1 MVGVFVLSAIAVL
14 VFLLFSSI
22 KSQNIFEDYFT
33 IYGKLQSAEGLSTET
48 IVQVSGIEV
57 GKVSAI
63 EITDDNHIMLTMHV
77 FERFHRLLR
86 TDSRVKVSSL
96 NATIIGKSI
105 IEITAGSHDQDMLQ
119 AGAILN
125 IQESNSVDDVI
136 AEATIMLEA
145 VKKVVHDVSNVVSA
159 VDADKVASIVDSF
172 NKMAINIDLLSQ
184 RINSGQGVVGSLIYD
199 DAMQQ
204 NISQS
209 VVNLR
214 QATDE
219 LKAMIQLLKNDAREV
234 PVVLE
239 NINSMIGETEKTI
252 RATQKIWPISSAMP
266 EKGVKKNTVD
276 PLPAND

>member
-1 MVGVFVLSAIAVL
+1 VFVLSAIAVL

-63 EITDDNHIMLTMHV
+63 EITDDNHIMLTMRV

-105 IEITAGSHDQDMLQ
+105 IEITAGSHDKDMLK
-119 AGAILN
+119 AGAMLD
-125 IQESNSVDDVI
+125 IQESTSVDDVI

-145 VKKVVHDVSNVVSA
+145 VKKVVHDVSNVVAA
-159 VDADKVASIVDSF
+159 VDSDKISSTIDSF
-172 NKMAINIDLLSQ
+172 NQIAANINLLS
-184 RINSGQGVVGSLIYD
+184 RHISSGQGTVGSLVYD
-199 DAMQQ
+199 DVMQK
-204 NISQS
+204 NLSQS
-209 VVNLR
+209 MINLEH
-214 QATDE
+214 ATDE
-219 LKAMIQLLKNDAREV
+219 LKDMVKLLKNDTREV
-234 PVVLE
+234 PVVLK
-239 NINSMIGETEKTI
+239 NINSVINETEKTI
-252 RATQKIWPISSAMP
+252 QATQKIWPISSAIP
-266 EKGVKKNTVD
+266 DKGVKKNSVN